1 MRALLLDCETTGL
14 LINRTVQDALLP
26 RIVEFHGSLI
36 HFGSKGE
43 IEVERELDTLV
54 RPAGTIDE
62 LSKATEVTGIT
73 NAMVRDAPS
82 INIVMPRIQ
91 KLIEEA
97 PLVIAHNA
105 SFDREVIDVEAAR
118 LDIVIKW
125 PRVLCSI
132 EQTMHVRGFRMSL
145 SDLHEHLLGEK
156 FVGAHRARA
165 DVAAL
170 ARCVAE
176 MIKQEML

>member
-1 MRALLLDCETTGL
+1 MIALLLDCETTGL
-14 LINRTVQDALLP
+14 LINRTVADALLP

-36 HFGSKGE
+36 NFESGE
-43 IEVERELDTLV
+43 IKVERELDTLV
-54 RPAGTIDE
+54 KPAGVIDE

-73 NAMVRDAPS
+73 NAMVRNAPS
-82 INIVMPRIQ
+82 INEVMPKIE
-91 KLIEEA
+91 KLIEES

-118 LDIVIKW
+118 LGIAIKW

-132 EQTMHVRGFRMSL
+132 EQTMHVKGHRMSL
-145 SDLHEHLLGEK
+145 GELHEHLLKER

-170 ARCVAE
+170 ARCVNE
-176 MIKQEML
+176 MIKRDML